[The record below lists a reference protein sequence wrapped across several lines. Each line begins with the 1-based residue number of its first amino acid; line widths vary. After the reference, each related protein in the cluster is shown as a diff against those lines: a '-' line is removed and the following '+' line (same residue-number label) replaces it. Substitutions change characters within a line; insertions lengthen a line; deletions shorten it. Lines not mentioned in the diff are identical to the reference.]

1 MAKSNEWWSGLFLKT
16 CYYLDMKTGKND
28 ERINF
33 IKKYSDRI
41 FAKDLTKYS
50 KEMIGSM
57 FFAVTFLVKNKFPK
71 DYSLWLTEKVY
82 KLGLSEKEIEEDYL
96 PLLRVAV
103 LNKDSISD
111 IFAFASAH
119 ELSLFINET
128 IEDEIVDSD
137 NELGIF
143 YDDNETVIAF
153 PQTIRASIFLGNGT
167 SWCTSRKDENNRFL
181 DYAIN
186 DRILLFY
193 VIDKNGDT
201 KKDSMA
207 KIAIGYRNDFL
218 FNQEST
224 VDSKNNK
231 LSINMLEQK
240 FGNKLD
246 VILSEIENLAKEIGD
261 EHPISNKIQ
270 NLAKEATTSLRN
282 YRRIIKKEKYS
293 KNYIQGIVLK
303 ILLYQNME
311 ESVFMEILNDKDSS
325 EYQKHLEYA
334 KLSDDI
340 INTIIEKGNWHAKGI
355 LSRNANLSKHYLDK
369 LYDEGHPFTEEQISY
384 NRYLPASIAI
394 KIAKSGN
401 ENAIDN
407 LIAMNHFPDELV
419 DYAIRNYP
427 SYLISALYR
436 ANSETMSEKQL
447 QIIDKIRK
455 VLLANKLQVS
465 EGNVEDFDK
474 AFDEVR
480 KIVFEEEDSK

>member
-231 LSINMLEQK
+231 LSKEILRQK
-240 FGNKLD
+240 FGDKLD
-246 VILSEIENLAKEIGD
+246 VILFEITNLAKKIGS
-261 EHPISNKIQ
+261 EHPISDRIQ
-270 NLAKEATTSLRN
+270 NLVKDAATSLRN

-293 KNYIQGIVLK
+293 KNYIQDK
-303 ILLYQNME
+303 ILEILIYQNME
-311 ESVFMEILNDKDSS
+311 ESVFMEILNDKNSS
-325 EYQKHLEYA
+325 AYQKYLEHH
-334 KLSDDI
+334 KLNDDL
-340 INTIIEKGNWHAKGI
+340 INIIIEKGNWHAKGI

-369 LYDEGHPFTEEQISY
+369 LYDEGGWFTEEQISY
-384 NRYLPASIAI
+384 NRNLPVSIAI

-407 LIAMNHFPDELV
+407 LMSMHHFPDELV
-419 DYAIRNYP
+419 DYAIRNYTL
-427 SYLISALYR
+427 YLLSVLHRTNKEI
-436 ANSETMSEKQL
+436 MSDNQL
-447 QIIDKIRK
+447 EIIDNIRK
-455 VLLANKLQVS
+455 VFLTNKLQVS

-474 AFDEVR
+474 AFNEAR
-480 KIVFEEEDSK
+480 KMVLEEEDSK